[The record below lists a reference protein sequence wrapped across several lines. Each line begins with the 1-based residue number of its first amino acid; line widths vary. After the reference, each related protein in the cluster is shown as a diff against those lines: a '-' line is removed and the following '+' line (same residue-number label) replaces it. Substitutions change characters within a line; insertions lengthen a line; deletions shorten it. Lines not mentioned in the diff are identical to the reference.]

1 MPKLEGGETLYVS
14 PDMLREKG
22 IILTKKQ
29 AKQLLKVDKPKKPRS
44 EAQIAHIQA
53 VVQRNKERALI
64 RMQEKQEQQKQEEEM
79 KKAVAIPIK
88 VANKGKAPIKP
99 IKRVQQPK
107 APAIVEEQEEQEEEE
122 EEEPQRIQAVKK
134 VSKKAKELM
143 EEMEQIDEK
152 INLLK
157 ARPVNRYAHLLQF

>member
-1 MPKLEGGETLYVS
+1 MG
-14 PDMLREKG
+14 
-22 IILTKKQ
+22 
-29 AKQLLKVDKPKKPRS
+29 
-44 EAQIAHIQA
+44 
-53 VVQRNKERALI
+53 
-64 RMQEKQEQQKQEEEM
+64 QQKQEEEI
-79 KKAVAIPIK
+79 KKAIAIPIK

-107 APAIVEEQEEQEEEE
+107 VSAIVEEQEEQDLPPRRRRQASTIVEDDEEQEE

-157 ARPVNRYAHLLQF
+157 SRPVNRYAHLLQF